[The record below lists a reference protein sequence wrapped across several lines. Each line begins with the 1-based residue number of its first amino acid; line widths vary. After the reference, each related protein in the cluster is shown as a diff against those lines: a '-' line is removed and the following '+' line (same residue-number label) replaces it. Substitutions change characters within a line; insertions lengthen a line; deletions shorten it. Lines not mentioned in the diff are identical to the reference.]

1 MPAVGANSRG
11 RIEATVFIPT
21 FNGEA
26 YLDRLLTAV
35 ENQDFVEKFEI
46 LVIDSGSTDDT
57 LGIVARH
64 PLVRLVEITQK
75 EFGHGRTRNQAAQL
89 ARGEYVAYL
98 SHDAI
103 PLDAHWLTNL
113 LEPMRRTAGA
123 HEPACV
129 AVFGRQVAR
138 HNCFPS
144 LAFEIDGVFAASGP
158 PDRTTVV
165 SCAPGA
171 ADTLNDHDLFYSD
184 VNSATR
190 RDVLLGAIPYRD
202 LDYSEDLAFAR
213 DVLDAGLAKAYQ
225 PRAAVEHSNDVTF
238 AEYGKRVFDETR
250 GRRGAD
256 GGSSAAPQ
264 RMSWLGMTARL
275 ARDTARTLVRIAGD
289 SRYSLGAKL
298 RWMAVNP
305 WYLVSKW
312 VNIRRA
318 LNLGAGA
325 PGIAGA
331 RQRFS
336 LEAARASGARDKK
349 AGGGSGRRT
358 R

>member
-35 ENQDFVEKFEI
+35 EDQDFVEKFEI
-46 LVIDSGSTDDT
+46 LIIDSGSTDDT

-64 PLVRLVEITQK
+64 PLVRLVEIPQR
-75 EFGHGRTRNQAAQL
+75 EFGHGRTRNQAAKL
-89 ARGEYVAYL
+89 ARGTFVAYL

-103 PLDAHWLTNL
+103 PLDAHWLSNL
-113 LEPMRRTAGA
+113 LEPMRRTPGKG
-123 HEPACV
+123 EPACV

-144 LAFEIDGVFAASGP
+144 LAYEIDGVFAASGP

-171 ADTLNDHDLFYSD
+171 ADTLTEHDLFYSD

-213 DVLDAGLAKAYQ
+213 DVLNAGLAKAYQ
-225 PRAAVEHSNDVTF
+225 PLAAVEHSNDVTF

-256 GGSSAAPQ
+256 DASSASSSGL
-264 RMSWLGMTARL
+264 SWLGMTARL
-275 ARDTARTLVRIAGD
+275 ARDTVRTLARIARD
-289 SRYSLGAKL
+289 PRYPWGAKL
-298 RWMAVNP
+298 HWMAVNP
-305 WYLVSKW
+305 WYLVTKW
-312 VNIRRA
+312 INIRRA
-318 LNLGAGA
+318 LNGAGA
-325 PGIAGA
+325 RGDAGA
-331 RQRFS
+331 AQRFS
-336 LEAARASGARDKK
+336 LEASRATGASDKK
-349 AGGGSGRRT
+349 AG
-358 R
+358 

>member
-1 MPAVGANSRG
+1 VPAVGANSRG

-21 FNGEA
+21 FNGAA

-35 ENQDFVEKFEI
+35 ESQDFAEKFEI

-75 EFGHGRTRNQAAQL
+75 DFGHGRTRNQAAQL

-103 PLDAHWLTNL
+103 PLDAQWLDNL
-113 LEPMRRTAGA
+113 LEPMRRTPAE

-144 LAFEIDGVFAASGP
+144 LAYEIEGVFAASGP

-165 SCAPGA
+165 SCAPGT
-171 ADTLNDHDLFYSD
+171 ADTLSDRELFYSD

-190 RDVLLGAIPYRD
+190 RDVLRGAIPYRD

-213 DVLDAGLAKAYQ
+213 DVLNAGLAKAYQ

-256 GGSSAAPQ
+256 GASSAASQ
-264 RMSWLGMTARL
+264 RLSWLGMAARL
-275 ARDTARTLVRIAGD
+275 ARDTARTLARIARD
-289 SRYSLGAKL
+289 PRYSLSAKL
-298 RWMAVNP
+298 HWMAVNP

-318 LNLGAGA
+318 LNAGAGVDA
-325 PGIAGA
+325 DAA
-331 RQRFS
+331 QRFS
-336 LEAARASGARDKK
+336 LEAARATGAGKK
-349 AGGGSGRRT
+349 KRAKI
-358 R
+358 